1 MNRYFGQV
9 VLITGASRGIGL
21 AIAKRILSEGGKV
34 VITARKP
41 EALAAAVLELGG
53 PQYALSVAGSADDQ
67 SHQVEAV
74 QSAINTFG
82 RIDTLVNNCGINP
95 HYGPLLDVDY
105 SAAKKIFDVNV
116 MATISWTKKVNDA
129 WLGQHGGAV
138 VNVASLAGIKPE
150 TGIGMYGASKA
161 ALFQVTRQLAVELG
175 PNIRVN
181 AVAPA
186 VVKTKFAEKLFEG
199 QEAELSKRYAV
210 GRLGEPED
218 VAAAVAFLGSSDAAW
233 ITGQILTLDGGVTLT
248 GGF

>member
-1 MNRYFGQV
+1 MNRYQGQV
-9 VLITGASRGIGL
+9 AIVTGASRGIGL
-21 AIAKRILSEGGKV
+21 AIAHRIIDEGGKV

-41 EALAAAVLELGG
+41 EALDAAILELGG
-53 PQYALSVAGSADDQ
+53 SEVALAVAGSADDE
-67 SHQVEAV
+67 SHQDQVVTAALN
-74 QSAINTFG
+74 SFG
-82 RIDTLVNNCGINP
+82 RIDLLVNNCGINP
-95 HYGPLLDVDY
+95 HYGDLLDIEY

-116 MATISWTKKVNDA
+116 MATMSWTKKVTES
-129 WLGQHGGAV
+129 WLGSNGGAV

-150 TGIGMYGASKA
+150 TGIGMYGVSKA
-161 ALFQVTRQLAVELG
+161 ALFQLTRQLAVELG

-186 VVKTKFAEKLFEG
+186 VVKTKFAEKLFVG
-199 QEAELSKRYAV
+199 QETELAKRYAV

>member
-1 MNRYFGQV
+1 
-9 VLITGASRGIGL
+9 
-21 AIAKRILSEGGKV
+21 
-34 VITARKP
+34 
-41 EALAAAVLELGG
+41 
-53 PQYALSVAGSADDQ
+53 D
-67 SHQVEAV
+67 
-74 QSAINTFG
+74 
-82 RIDTLVNNCGINP
+82 
-95 HYGPLLDVDY
+95 LLDVEY

-116 MATISWTKKVNDA
+116 MATMRWTKKVTESWMGSNE
-129 WLGQHGGAV
+129 GAV

-150 TGIGMYGASKA
+150 TGIGMYGVSKA
-161 ALFQVTRQLAVELG
+161 ALFQLTRQLAVELG

-186 VVKTKFAEKLFEG
+186 VVKTRFAEKLFVG
-199 QEAELSKRYAV
+199 QEEELAKRYAV

>member
-9 VLITGASRGIGL
+9 ALVTGASRGIGL

-41 EALAAAVLELGG
+41 EALELAILELGG
-53 PQYALSVAGSADDQ
+53 PEFALAVIGSADDPD
-67 SHQVEAV
+67 HQDETVRR
-74 QSAINTFG
+74 AIETFG
-82 RIDTLVNNCGINP
+82 RIDVLVNNCGINP
-95 HYGPLLDVDY
+95 HYGRLLDVDY
-105 SAAKKIFDVNV
+105 SAAKEIFDVNV
-116 MATISWTKKVNDA
+116 MATISWTKKVADA
-129 WLGQHGGAV
+129 WLGKHGGAV

-150 TGIGMYGASKA
+150 TGIGMYGVSKA
-161 ALFQVTRQLAVELG
+161 ALLQVTRQLAVELG
-175 PNIRVN
+175 PKIRVN

-186 VVKTKFAEKLFEG
+186 VVKTKFAEKKFEG
-199 QEAELSKRYAV
+199 KETELSKRYAV

-218 VAAAVAFLGSSDAAW
+218 VAAAVAFLGSPDAAW

>member
-21 AIAKRILSEGGKV
+21 AIAKRIVSEGGKV

-41 EALAAAVLELGG
+41 EALATAVLNLGG
-53 PQYALSVAGSADDQ
+53 PEYALAIAGSADDQ
-67 SHQVEAV
+67 AHQDEAV
-74 QSAINTFG
+74 QSAMNTFG

-129 WLGQHGGAV
+129 WLGKNAGAV

-150 TGIGMYGASKA
+150 DGIGMYGASKA

-199 QEAELSKRYAV
+199 KEAELSKRYAV

>member
-1 MNRYFGQV
+1 M
-9 VLITGASRGIGL
+9 
-21 AIAKRILSEGGKV
+21 
-34 VITARKP
+34 
-41 EALAAAVLELGG
+41 
-53 PQYALSVAGSADDQ
+53 
-67 SHQVEAV
+67 H
-74 QSAINTFG
+74 TFG

-105 SAAKKIFDVNV
+105 SAAKKIFDVNI

-129 WLGQHGGAV
+129 WLGKNGGAV
-138 VNVASLAGIKPE
+138 INVASLAGIKPE

-186 VVKTKFAEKLFEG
+186 VVKTKFAENLFEG
-199 QEAELSKRYAV
+199 KEAELRKRYAV

-218 VAAAVAFLGSSDAAW
+218 VAAAVAFLGSSAAAW